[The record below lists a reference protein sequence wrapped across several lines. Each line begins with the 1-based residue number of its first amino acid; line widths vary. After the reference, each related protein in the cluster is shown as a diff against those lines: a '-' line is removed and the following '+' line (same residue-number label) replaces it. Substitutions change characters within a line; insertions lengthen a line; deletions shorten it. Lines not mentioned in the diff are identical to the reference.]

1 MENRMLKKYLLNTS
15 GNFGIMFAMCATAL
29 VMGIGVAVDYAG
41 MTSQRSK
48 LQNYIDAAVLAAVT
62 ADTKDIAELQKIVD
76 ERIALLNVDGWE
88 INAPVRFDGDDVVID
103 AQSNYDAVL
112 MGPALKLL
120 GNDTN
125 GKMKVGTSTAA
136 PTITQEA
143 LNIALVLDTT
153 NSMSGDNIDGL
164 KLAADDL
171 LDDLRAFGE
180 NVNVSIVPF
189 GQYVNITS
197 QRGQNWLD
205 LSQEGI
211 VDSYI
216 NEAVEKN
223 NVITPGV
230 CTPTGN
236 IIPGGPKYTDGV
248 IVGTHPDKEEQSCT
262 DNVYGPTTTEYR
274 TYYRN
279 HRWKGCAGSRGDGDN
294 IKADYA
300 GVKIPGAMEVYYTG
314 DLTHIGKS
322 ANCGVEM
329 MPLNNDFTK
338 MKNVIGSLTTS
349 GDTYL
354 PSGLLWGWRS
364 LTPSA
369 PFTEAASTPAGTKTV
384 MIFMTDGFN
393 TLSQDGVYHD
403 GWERENGL
411 VIAKDICKN
420 IKKDKIEVY
429 TVAYNMPTIADANET
444 RNLLKK
450 CATHPSKSYE
460 ARDAD
465 QLKATFRKIIDSLGT
480 VRLKYRG
487 T

>member
-1 MENRMLKKYLLNTS
+1 MLKKYLLNTS

-29 VMGIGVAVDYAG
+29 VMGIGVAIDYAG

-88 INAPVRFDGDDVVID
+88 IKAPVRFDGDDVVID
-103 AQSNYDAVL
+103 AQSKYDAVL

-120 GNDTN
+120 GNDTE

-136 PTITQEA
+136 PTVTQQA

-153 NSMSGDNIDGL
+153 DSMSGDNIDGL
-164 KLAADDL
+164 KDAADDL

-205 LSQEGI
+205 LSEEGMGE
-211 VDSYI
+211 SFL
-216 NEAVEKN
+216 NEETQQQN
-223 NVITPGV
+223 IITPAV

-236 IIPGGPKYTDGV
+236 MVPGNPIYRDGV
-248 IVGTHPDKEEQSCT
+248 EIGRNPDYPEQTCT
-262 DNVYGPTTTEYR
+262 TPELGDPTISYR
-274 TYYRN
+274 SYQRNYRWN
-279 HRWKGCAGSRGDGDN
+279 GCAGSRSDGDN
-294 IKADYA
+294 IKADYG
-300 GVKIPGAMEVYYTG
+300 GVKIPGAMEVYLTG
-314 DLTHIGKS
+314 DLTHTERNAS
-322 ANCGVEM
+322 CGVEM

-338 MKNVIGSLTTS
+338 MKNLIGSLTTS

-354 PSGLLWGWRS
+354 PSGLLWGWRA

-369 PFTEAASTPAGTKTV
+369 PFTEAAATPSGTKTV

-429 TVAYNMPTIADANET
+429 TVAYNMPTIDDANET

-450 CATHPSKSYE
+450 CATNPSKSYE

-465 QLKATFRKIIDSLGT
+465 QLKATFRKIVSSLGT

-487 T
+487 S